1 MNKKYLSVLLF
12 GAMIA
17 ASTST
22 FMSCKDYDDDIDG
35 LKTEINENATT
46 AASELASKVDA
57 LKSQIS
63 TLESAKDKLNTE
75 LAAARQEASTA
86 TANALSAAQKAQAA
100 AEAAQK
106 GGDQAAAAAAAAQQ
120 TADNAAKD
128 LASAVARVATLETK
142 VASLESAVAD
152 LKKADSDFSS
162 RLATLENSMK
172 LNQEAIATNKNGI
185 AENKQA
191 IADANAAILAKA
203 TELNSAINDLSVK
216 IGAQIDVV
224 NAELNTIKSNYAT
237 KDELN
242 TKYQELVA
250 MDAQLKNQIETN
262 GNYISAL
269 QTTVKEL
276 GAKDTELAAKIESN
290 YNTIIEKLNATN
302 TELTAASNKIATIEG
317 SISTLSSQ
325 YTALQSAKADVA
337 YVDNIN
343 SQLTTLV
350 NSLQS
355 TLNNLSTSNAAQDRT
370 IGDLLISVKA
380 LQEKTVDLQNLI
392 DKNNNEANAALQAA
406 VAGLQK
412 EIADAVV
419 KAQEELTEAV
429 EDVKALAEENKE
441 AIEQIKADLS
451 QKADQS
457 ALDKL
462 AADLLENVTEVGNI
476 QSDLLDI
483 QSDLAKQKSDL
494 EGKIVA
500 AETAAKEYADTIVRE
515 LSEQVDANADNI
527 KNLQDFMEDLTKI
540 SGEDLSAF
548 VTQTKLDVAL
558 DEFYEGLAQEFL
570 GQYEFTEW
578 VNRELCGQILSNYV
592 TNDAL
597 AEQLAGYVTKEEY
610 DQKIEE
616 LEKKMDNDEEGN
628 EGFEQRIAK
637 CESYL
642 INLGLVNRNIS
653 KRLTSITLVPD
664 HYIDGIEAITFRTL
678 QYTDPVTNKLYVL
691 SNNEDTKAVYRMN
704 PSGVNLSSI
713 DKDKLSYVANMATN
727 TRASVES
734 PIVVTGCELDE
745 DGDLVVSVRK
755 TEKYSTKNFAD
766 GENGKFWIAALSI
779 PINKDYWT
787 VEDENAVV
795 YSEYTR
801 LSENRFTPT
810 LAKAVDT
817 GSDRHLWSWN
827 DLSSSFVGDK
837 VYKELA
843 YDIESFDLM
852 ELVSVC
858 EDNNS
863 HTPFTDYESYGLAI
877 KFDIP
882 NSYNQG
888 TPATDQQKFAYMI
901 DDHHIASCVYD
912 GGATYTKN
920 AAAIDREPIVRVRL
934 VDTNHNNNTV
944 VEKYFKI
951 KWTKKTPV
959 DLGSISTGQYDYTCG
974 NYSQLLNTVDMNQL
988 IYGHKDINMASA
1000 TFHTIYPD
1008 ANLKKIDN
1016 GGVGTVELLPNTVNG
1031 VTSYNLKWTVTD
1043 AEFHAAQPNSFT
1055 NDKELTVDYVWEAA
1069 DQSGDIKFSMKMTV
1083 KAPSFGVKGYNGSY
1097 WNSDYSVFTM
1107 NPIVYG
1113 TDKAKDLCTINV
1125 DLVNNFSNGSAPAT
1139 SMLDVITK
1147 QNFNG
1152 TVNGVEIEFDAD
1164 KCRSQLGASVADNG
1178 KSLLIDGVVA
1188 ATIENTEDGQQIVV
1202 LRETNATESVTYGT
1216 TQYGTDK
1223 SYPTSAAKELV
1234 GKNIP
1239 VKVVVDPCGEDN
1251 GYTYTAKEF
1260 GVKVINPFSINS
1272 SLEGN
1277 FYESRVNGS
1286 RINVANALQM
1296 TDWNGYVVALASDGS
1311 LGNEEKYKFTNSLYT
1326 YYDIKEIEWDTE
1338 HASTNIKAVNGN
1350 LVPTAN
1356 HRGNIFPDGAS
1367 FSYDEENNE
1376 LVYKNNGNALD
1387 KGFVI
1392 YCPVKVTYKWGT
1404 VEVDGGVAIT
1414 VTPGSGID

>member
-142 VASLESAVAD
+142 AASLESAVAD

-441 AIEQIKADLS
+441 AIEQIKTDLS

-457 ALDKL
+457 SLDKL
-462 AADLLENVTEVGNI
+462 AADLLVNVTEVGNI
-476 QSDLLDI
+476 QSDLLGI

-494 EGKIVA
+494 ESMINA
-500 AETAAKEYADTIVRE
+500 AETAAKQYADTIVRE
-515 LSEQVDANADNI
+515 LTEKVDANADNI
-527 KNLQDFMEDLTKI
+527 KNLQEFMADLTKI

-558 DEFYEGLAQEFL
+558 GVFYDGLAQEFL
-570 GQYEFTEW
+570 GQTEFTEW
-578 VNRELCGQILSNYV
+578 VNRTLHGQILSNYV

-597 AEQLAGYVTKEEY
+597 AGQLAGYVTKEEY
-610 DQKIEE
+610 NQKIEE

-637 CESYL
+637 CESILEAYD
-642 INLGLVNRNIS
+642 LVTLTNKIS
-653 KRLTSITLVPD
+653 KRLTSITLIPNS
-664 HYIDGIEAITFRTL
+664 YRDGIESIMFRSL
-678 QYTDPVTNKLYVL
+678 KYKIKNSTDNKYYYLTNGESV
-691 SNNEDTKAVYRMN
+691 KATYRMN
-704 PSGVNLSSI
+704 PSGVTDESI
-713 DKDKLSYVANMATN
+713 DMGNIKYVANLAT
-727 TRASVES
+727 TRSVSEQL
-734 PIVVTGCELDE
+734 IDVAGAAVENGE
-745 DGDLVVSVRK
+745 LVVSLNK
-755 TEKYSTKNFAD
+755 NKNFLNQSFNDKVDGKRYIVALQVPIAD
-766 GENGKFWIAALSI
+766 DFLLEG
-779 PINKDYWT
+779 
-787 VEDENAVV
+787 EDEAYV
-795 YSEYTR
+795 YSEYAILDEQPFEAILKDKEGNNHT
-801 LSENRFTPT
+801 
-810 LAKAVDT
+810 K
-817 GSDRHLWSWN
+817 N
-827 DLSSSFVGDK
+827 DVYHSTDIMPVAYLTYNEEQNLDDLVK
-837 VYKELA
+837 VWTKE
-843 YDIESFDLM
+843 FDNSNLKF
-852 ELVSVC
+852 
-858 EDNNS
+858 EDYG
-863 HTPFTDYESYGLAI
+863 TYGLKL

-882 NSYNQG
+882 TDKYIDPESGNNQQ
-888 TPATDQQKFAYMI
+888 DFARI
-901 DDHHIASCVYD
+901 TEANKLIASYKGKDYD
-912 GGATYTKN
+912 KN
-920 AAAIDREPIVRVRL
+920 TIGREPIVHASLYDQNNLIDDIYFKVKWVFTTISKDFGNMFAPQQKSYSGTGKYTYTLEADKMNQVYSELQMSASEFKANYEFKNEDENLIGTITPTSEGSEVGSITLKWEVTEDDLMEEFNSNPWNNQNSLSLTRKCTWVSKDKSSTVSFNLEMNISKPTFGIDKQNLDLATYWLTNNLFKWENVDYIGTDHANGTKYSYFDLDL
-934 VDTNHNNNTV
+934 VQIFDKDAQSILSVINDVSDEPNATAKVEISSTNPIYNGAQITNIGGKPHLQLKETGMLGNGNSIPTPEAKNLIGEEIPLKVVINPTGNGFEFVAKEFKVKVQKPLNITIGNVTDSFYEGLKESTIDVSDLVTIETTRDGYV
-944 VEKYFKI
+944 VED
-951 KWTKKTPV
+951 V
-959 DLGSISTGQYDYTCG
+959 ADGQ
-974 NYSQLLNTVDMNQL
+974 
-988 IYGHKDINMASA
+988 
-1000 TFHTIYPD
+1000 
-1008 ANLKKIDN
+1008 
-1016 GGVGTVELLPNTVNG
+1016 GGVG
-1031 VTSYNLKWTVTD
+1031 
-1043 AEFHAAQPNSFT
+1043 
-1055 NDKELTVDYVWEAA
+1055 DKYLHTKSLYDYY
-1069 DQSGDIKFSMKMTV
+1069 
-1083 KAPSFGVKGYNGSY
+1083 GVKGVQWDIDDATTSLQGRGLPNGATLTYN
-1097 WNSDYSVFTM
+1097 
-1107 NPIVYG
+1107 
-1113 TDKAKDLCTINV
+1113 
-1125 DLVNNFSNGSAPAT
+1125 
-1139 SMLDVITK
+1139 
-1147 QNFNG
+1147 
-1152 TVNGVEIEFDAD
+1152 
-1164 KCRSQLGASVADNG
+1164 NG
-1178 KSLLIDGVVA
+1178 KLTYKRGEREYGA
-1188 ATIENTEDGQQIVV
+1188 AFTIT
-1202 LRETNATESVTYGT
+1202 
-1216 TQYGTDK
+1216 
-1223 SYPTSAAKELV
+1223 
-1234 GKNIP
+1234 IP
-1239 VKVVVDPCGEDN
+1239 V
-1251 GYTYTAKEF
+1251 
-1260 GVKVINPFSINS
+1260 
-1272 SLEGN
+1272 
-1277 FYESRVNGS
+1277 
-1286 RINVANALQM
+1286 NV
-1296 TDWNGYVVALASDGS
+1296 
-1311 LGNEEKYKFTNSLYT
+1311 
-1326 YYDIKEIEWDTE
+1326 
-1338 HASTNIKAVNGN
+1338 
-1350 LVPTAN
+1350 
-1356 HRGNIFPDGAS
+1356 
-1367 FSYDEENNE
+1367 SYR
-1376 LVYKNNGNALD
+1376 
-1387 KGFVI
+1387 
-1392 YCPVKVTYKWGT
+1392 WGT
-1404 VEVDGGVAIT
+1404 VSKDIVIKVNT
-1414 VTPGSGID
+1414 GIRN